1 MVAIH
6 GFEDF
11 EAFATAREFVR
22 ATGAIIRQP
31 VFRPEKQLRWQ
42 IEKALI
48 SILSNFAEGF
58 ERNGRQEFIQFLTI
72 AKGSTGE
79 VKAQLIYAL
88 DQGLLDEPAYQ
99 LLASKA
105 DSTLAQFGGLLK
117 YLIEVAP
124 DKAKAR
130 RRPR

>member
-1 MVAIH
+1 MGSIRR
-6 GFEDF
+6 FEDF
-11 EAFATAREFVR
+11 EAFKTARDFVR
-22 ATGAIIRQP
+22 VTGAMIRQP
-31 VFRPEKQLRWQ
+31 VFVPEKQLRWQ

-88 DQGLLDEPAYQ
+88 DQGLLDETADQ

-105 DSTLAQFGGLLK
+105 DSALSQFGGLLRH
-117 YLIEVAP
+117 LVESAP

-130 RRPR
+130 RRSR

>member
-1 MVAIH
+1 MGAIRR
-6 GFEDF
+6 FEDF
-11 EAFATAREFVR
+11 EAFKTARDFVR
-22 ATGAIIRQP
+22 ATGAVIRQP
-31 VFRPEKQLRWQ
+31 VFRPENQLRWQ

-58 ERNGRQEFIQFLTI
+58 ERSGRQEFIQFLTI

-88 DQGLLDEPAYQ
+88 DQGLLGEPAYQ

-105 DSTLAQFGGLLK
+105 DATLAQFGGLLK
-117 YLIEVAP
+117 YLVESAP
-124 DKAKAR
+124 NNAKAKR
-130 RRPR
+130 RTE

>member
-1 MVAIH
+1 M
-6 GFEDF
+6 
-11 EAFATAREFVR
+11 
-22 ATGAIIRQP
+22 
-31 VFRPEKQLRWQ
+31 
-42 IEKALI
+42 
-48 SILSNFAEGF
+48 
-58 ERNGRQEFIQFLTI
+58 TI

-117 YLIEVAP
+117 YLVESAP
-124 DKAKAR
+124 NTAKAKR
-130 RRPR
+130 RTQ

>member
-1 MVAIH
+1 MQ
-6 GFEDF
+6 
-11 EAFATAREFVR
+11 
-22 ATGAIIRQP
+22 ATGVTVRQP
-31 VFRPEKQLRWQ
+31 VFGPGKQLRWQ

-58 ERNGRQEFIQFLTI
+58 ERSGRQEFIQFLTI

-88 DQGLLDEPAYQ
+88 NQGLLDHPAYE

-105 DSTLAQFGGLLK
+105 DAVLAQFGGLLK
-117 YLIEVAP
+117 YLIESAP
-124 DKAKAR
+124 DNATANR
-130 RRPR
+130 RH

>member
-1 MVAIH
+1 MSTVRR
-6 GFEDF
+6 FEDF
-11 EAFATAREFVR
+11 EAFTTARDFVR
-22 ATGAIIRQP
+22 ATGTTIRQP
-31 VFRPEKQLRWQ
+31 VFRPERQLRWQ

-79 VKAQLIYAL
+79 VKAQLIYAF
-88 DQGLLDEPAYQ
+88 DQGLLDGPAYQ
-99 LLASKA
+99 SLVSKA
-105 DSTLAQFGGLLK
+105 DCTLAQFGGLLK

-130 RRPR
+130 RRS